1 LTQALGDYTIL
12 ALHRVKDVEYDVIR
26 AKIKIEYF
34 AKMEGKTKSSERI
47 GQIIQEISYLI
58 DTEELPTDFTRFRR
72 MTERRGSLS
81 EMSKQEAALIG
92 AAIKVVLDLAK
103 LQHPPPHTQRR
114 SVSPQGKDAS
124 GDS

>member
-1 LTQALGDYTIL
+1 
-12 ALHRVKDVEYDVIR
+12 
-26 AKIKIEYF
+26 
-34 AKMEGKTKSSERI
+34 MEGKTKSSERI